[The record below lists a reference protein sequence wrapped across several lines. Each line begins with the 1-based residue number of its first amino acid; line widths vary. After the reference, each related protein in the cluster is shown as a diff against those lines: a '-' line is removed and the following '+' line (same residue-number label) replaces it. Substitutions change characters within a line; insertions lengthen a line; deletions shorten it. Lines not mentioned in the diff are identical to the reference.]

1 MERSSL
7 LRLESSLS
15 LSLFPMLFCS
25 IEKGSCVMQK
35 MFYVTQEHTTV
46 MPFSAAPNM
55 GKCQKIFSIEA
66 NKA

>member
-1 MERSSL
+1 
-7 LRLESSLS
+7 
-15 LSLFPMLFCS
+15 MLFCS